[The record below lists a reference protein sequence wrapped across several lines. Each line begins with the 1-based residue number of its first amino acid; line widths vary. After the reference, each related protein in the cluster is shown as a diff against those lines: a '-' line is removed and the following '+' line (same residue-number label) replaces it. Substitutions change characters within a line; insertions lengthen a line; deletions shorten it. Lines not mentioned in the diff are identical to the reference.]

1 MQMLILI
8 ALGSFVVL
16 RVVRELL
23 GSVLATW
30 GLLEIMDD
38 KIQESQ
44 RIPDSPIVER
54 ARYWRRWWF
63 EILWLVFTLLT
74 WIGWIVFG
82 R

>member
-1 MQMLILI
+1 MKTLIII
-8 ALGSFVVL
+8 ALCSFVVL

-63 EILWLVFTLLT
+63 EILWLVFTVLSWLVWLLL
-74 WIGWIVFG
+74 I
-82 R
+82 